1 MCKHFSLRSGHIN
14 IDLVDL
20 SSELVASSLKGRGK
34 SHLDIKKISLQ
45 DLNQF
50 EKLCLLIVVA
60 TGSSLFFH
68 VGAHLVDLAEDVLLS
83 LLVGFDLG
91 DRFDFGATLGLGH
104 LGSAEGN
111 FGFLLLLLTLD

>member
-1 MCKHFSLRSGHIN
+1 MRKDFRLRSGHID

-60 TGSSLFFH
+60 TSSALLFH

-91 DRFDFGATLGLGH
+91 D
-104 LGSAEGN
+104 
-111 FGFLLLLLTLD
+111 